1 MMRIN
6 TVIAIIILTCGL
18 ATSHGSISDMRGYR
32 RTATREAIPHLSKSD
47 LLGEGFEIAQQTSNR
62 CFTPYFWCFLPGWA
76 PINTP
81 CWCATPNGPV
91 GGVVR

>member
-1 MMRIN
+1 MRIN
-6 TVIAIIILTCGL
+6 TVIAIVVLTSAL
-18 ATSHGSISDMRGYR
+18 ATSHGSISDNRGYR
-32 RTATREAIPHLSKSD
+32 RTAGRDATRHISKID
-47 LLGEGFEIAQQTSNR
+47 PLGDRFEIAQQVSNR